1 MKNLSK
7 KITGLVIA
15 ASIISTGVVAM
26 AATAGT
32 TEDSK
37 AVNQPKVEGKMMK
50 GEGRGKGGF
59 NKGGFDKGG
68 MVKGDIENN
77 LKSLV
82 SAGVITQE
90 ESDKILA
97 LSKEQA
103 AARQA
108 EMDKVKNMTAEER
121 KAYFETAKDKSTDR
135 KGDIFT
141 QAVIGGIITQE
152 KADAAKAK
160 LQETRTA
167 EKKAEVTEGLAGL
180 VTAGTISQ
188 DQADKVAKY
197 METLQA
203 NKPAKDAAAPE
214 QKQEKKNP
222 LSALVDDGTL
232 TQAQLDEVSKVV
244 HFGKGHGHGGRGG
257 RGGKDFNKQATAPA
271 ADSSSTQA
279 N

>member
-32 TEDSK
+32 TSDSK
-37 AVNQPKVEGKMMK
+37 TVNQSKAEGRMMK
-50 GEGRGKGGF
+50 GEHRGKGGF
-59 NKGGFDKGG
+59 DKGGFDKGG

-82 SAGVITQE
+82 SAGVITQD

-97 LSKEQA
+97 LSKEQT

-121 KAYFETAKDKSTDR
+121 KAYFETAKDKSADR
-135 KGDIFT
+135 KGDIFA
-141 QAVIGGIITQE
+141 QAVTGGILTQE

-167 EKKAEVTEGLAGL
+167 ERKAEVTEGLAGL

-203 NKPAKDAAAPE
+203 NKPAKDSTTAPD
-214 QKQEKKNP
+214 QKQERKNP

-244 HFGKGHGHGGRGG
+244 HFGGGHGHGGRGDKG
-257 RGGKDFNKQATAPA
+257 FSKPASAPA
-271 ADSSSTQA
+271 ADSSAAQS

>member
-1 MKNLSK
+1 MKSLSK

-15 ASIISTGVVAM
+15 VSIISTGAVAM
-26 AATAGT
+26 AAGT
-32 TEDSK
+32 NSTEGNK
-37 AVNQPKVEGKMMK
+37 AANQPKAAGKMMK

-108 EMDKVKNMTAEER
+108 EADKIKNMTAEER
-121 KAYFETAKDKSTDR
+121 KAYFESAKDKSTDR
-135 KGDIFT
+135 KGDIFA
-141 QAVIGGIITQE
+141 QAVTGGILTQE
-152 KADAAKAK
+152 KADAAKTK
-160 LQETRTA
+160 LQEIRTA

-188 DQADKVAKY
+188 EQADKVAKY

-203 NKPAKDAAAPE
+203 NKPAKDAAASE

-244 HFGKGHGHGGRGG
+244 HSGKGHGHGGRGG
-257 RGGKDFNKQATAPA
+257 KGFNKPAAAPA
-271 ADSSSTQA
+271 ADSSATQS